1 MPTDPPLDPPLDPR
15 ITAPIPARHAEN
27 ESQLAVQFVALTV
40 LIVGAALVG
49 AWILTQ
55 LFGRNPDASPW
66 TMVFPPA
73 FAFSSLLL
81 LRGSYCLGRALA
93 AVKRER
99 QVEFRAWLVRGLQ
112 AGGLFVAV
120 QSYALWA
127 ISPSER
133 GASATSLG
141 VRPFIMLLCLLH
153 VLHFLVAIMSLSYVT
168 VRAYA
173 DKYDHEYHWGVT
185 VCASLWHFL
194 GVVWIGVLA
203 VIAIAL

>member
-1 MPTDPPLDPPLDPR
+1 MSIDPPLDPR
-15 ITAPIPARHAEN
+15 ITAPIPARHAGN
-27 ESQLAVQFVALTV
+27 QSQLAVQFVGLTLLV
-40 LIVGAALVG
+40 VAAALVG

-55 LFGRNPDASPW
+55 VFGRNSKASPW
-66 TMVFPPA
+66 TMVFHPA

-81 LRGSYCLGRALA
+81 ICGSYCLGKAQA
-93 AVKRER
+93 SVKQER
-99 QVEFRAWLVRGLQ
+99 QAEFRAWLVRGLE
-112 AGGLFVAV
+112 AGGFFVAV

-127 ISPSER
+127 ISPAER
-133 GASATSLG
+133 GANATSLG
-141 VRPFIMLLCLLH
+141 VRPFIMLFCMLH

-168 VRAYA
+168 VQAYA
-173 DKYDHEYHWGVT
+173 EKYDHEYHWGVT